1 MDPRLPQ
8 TRRPEAESAAG
19 RDGIAALPAGFL
31 LHRFGSVPSTNDE
44 ARRLAQRGAPDRTVV
59 LAEAQTAGRGRYS
72 RQWESPGG
80 NLYVSFLFR
89 PQIPPRN
96 AGQIGYVAA
105 VAVYDTV
112 AEAIGTP
119 APVACKWPN
128 DVLVGGEKIAGILP
142 ESSIGADGALEW
154 IVLGIGLN
162 LVSAPVDAVRPATSL
177 SAHRDAHG
185 DAPPGPERA
194 LAALGRA
201 LDGWMRRWLDDG
213 FGDVREAWLA
223 RTGPIG
229 ASLRVV
235 LPDRSIVGRFGGLD
249 RNGALV
255 LDTAAGKQVVHS
267 GEVFSGEAR

>member
-8 TRRPEAESAAG
+8 TRRPAAG
-19 RDGIAALPAGFL
+19 RDGTAALPAGFL
-31 LHRFGSVPSTNDE
+31 LHRFGAVSSTNDE
-44 ARRLAQRGAPDRTVV
+44 ARRLAQQGAPDRTAV
-59 LAEAQTAGRGRYS
+59 LAGSQTAGRGRYS
-72 RQWESPGG
+72 RQWDSPGG
-80 NLYVSFLFR
+80 NLYVSFVFR
-89 PQIPPRN
+89 PRIAPRD

-105 VAVYDTV
+105 VAVHDTV
-112 AEAIGTP
+112 AEAIGGP

-162 LVSAPVDAVRPATSL
+162 IVSAPADTLRPATSL
-177 SAHRDAHG
+177 SAHRDA
-185 DAPPGPERA
+185 PPGPEST

-213 FGDVREAWLA
+213 FGSVRAAWLA
-223 RTGPIG
+223 RAGPIG

-235 LPDRSIVGRFGGLD
+235 LPDRSIAGRFGGLD
-249 RNGALV
+249 RHGGLV
-255 LDTAAGKQVVHS
+255 LDTAAGKQTVHS
-267 GEVFSGEAR
+267 GEVFPGEAR